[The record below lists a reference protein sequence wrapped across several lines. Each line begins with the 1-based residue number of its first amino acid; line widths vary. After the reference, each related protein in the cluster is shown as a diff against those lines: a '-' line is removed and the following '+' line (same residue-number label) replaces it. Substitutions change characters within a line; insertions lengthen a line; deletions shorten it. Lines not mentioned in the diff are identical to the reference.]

1 LVDGQIVDASII
13 NVTSG
18 AQPNG
23 QSQKLVGSSLQIKYV
38 MELVG
43 KVAPGG
49 SAVLLRGESGT
60 GKEVV
65 AQVLHDQSSR
75 ADKPFVKVHC
85 GALSAGLMESELFGH
100 VKGAFTSA
108 IKDKIGRF
116 EAANGGTLFLDEI
129 GDINQ
134 EVQIKLLRVLQ
145 EKIFEKVGS
154 NVPVQVDVRIIA
166 ATHQNLEELIR
177 QGKFRSDLFY
187 RLNVFPITIPALKD
201 REDDIPELSYYFLQ
215 KACIKIGKEITSI
228 DDDALLCLRAFAWP
242 GNIRQLENV
251 IERAVVITSS
261 NSLLIDDLPDE
272 IKAMAYDFN
281 PSSNPNN
288 SGQGLMTKITDQ
300 SKSDYL
306 RKEKDKI
313 LLALSQHGGNKSKVA
328 RSLGVARST
337 LVSRMK
343 KLGLE

>member
-1 LVDGQIVDASII
+1 
-13 NVTSG
+13 
-18 AQPNG
+18 
-23 QSQKLVGSSLQIKYV
+23 

-85 GALSAGLMESELFGH
+85 GALSAGLLESELFGH

-228 DDDALLCLRAFAWP
+228 DDDALLCLRAFSWP

-288 SGQGLMTKITDQ
+288 SVQGLMTKVTDQ

-306 RKEKDKI
+306 RREKDKI

>member
-1 LVDGQIVDASII
+1 
-13 NVTSG
+13 
-18 AQPNG
+18 
-23 QSQKLVGSSLQIKYV
+23 
-38 MELVG
+38 
-43 KVAPGG
+43 
-49 SAVLLRGESGT
+49 
-60 GKEVV
+60 
-65 AQVLHDQSSR
+65 
-75 ADKPFVKVHC
+75 
-85 GALSAGLMESELFGH
+85 
-100 VKGAFTSA
+100 
-108 IKDKIGRF
+108 
-116 EAANGGTLFLDEI
+116 
-129 GDINQ
+129 
-134 EVQIKLLRVLQ
+134 LLRVLQ

-228 DDDALLCLRAFAWP
+228 DDDALLCLRAFSWP

-288 SGQGLMTKITDQ
+288 SVQGLMTKITDQ

-306 RKEKDKI
+306 RREKDKI

-328 RSLGVARST
+328 RSLGMARST